1 MNIKRA
7 IMPNDTAIV
16 DPTTGRLNQAWVNY
30 LGQIDR
36 ISRSL
41 AAIQLPPAFG
51 SGTPTADE
59 LKATVNAIIVAFN
72 GE

>member
-1 MNIKRA
+1 MKIQRA

-30 LGQIDR
+30 LGNIDR
-36 ISRSL
+36 ISRAL
-41 AAIQLPPAFG
+41 AAVELPPAFE
-51 SGTPTADE
+51 SGTPTNDE
-59 LKATVNAIIVAFN
+59 LKAAVNAIIAAFN